1 MASLRGSTPKAQG
14 NRVPETWVIPG
25 EGQGLSG
32 PEVTGVRLET
42 GRSRPGQAEGGGNP
56 AGGPNRGSDVQ
67 FVPLT
72 PV

>member
-1 MASLRGSTPKAQG
+1 M
-14 NRVPETWVIPG
+14 
-25 EGQGLSG
+25 
-32 PEVTGVRLET
+32 RLET